1 MTLLRRRIVGAA
13 AVLAALALSACAV
26 PGQGDP
32 GVAATYGDRVVTN
45 EQVVAMSKGYADLG
59 TAPSGAGEALTM
71 LLIGPDLVAEAERL
85 GMTASDTKL
94 QRAAEKWIA
103 YNEQGGTVTPEALE
117 LVRDLLAVF
126 YLLTSTE
133 GIAVLEQAALDAEEG
148 VVASPRYGPF
158 TRAQYSITVN
168 QGITDVVAA
177 GDTLGALAFT
187 PFQQVNGFAGAVP
200 TWVSGG

>member
-1 MTLLRRRIVGAA
+1 MTLLRRRVVGAV
-13 AVLAALALSACAV
+13 AVLAALGLSACAV

-85 GMTASDTKL
+85 GMSATDAKV
-94 QRAAEKWIA
+94 QKAAEQWIA
-103 YNEQGGTVTPEALE
+103 YNQQGGAVTPEARE
-117 LVRDLLAVF
+117 LVHDLLAVF

-133 GIAVLEQAALDAEEG
+133 GIAVLEKAGRDAEAG
-148 VVASPRYGPF
+148 VVASPRYGEF
-158 TRAQYSITVN
+158 TLAQYSATVN
-168 QGITDVVAA
+168 SGITDVVAA
-177 GDTLGALAFT
+177 GDTLGTLAFT
-187 PFQQVNGFAGAVP
+187 PFQQVSGFAGAVP

>member
-1 MTLLRRRIVGAA
+1 MTLLRRRIVGAV

-32 GVAATYGDRVVTN
+32 GVAATYGDKVITN

-59 TAPSGAGEALTM
+59 AAPSGAGEALTM
-71 LLIGPDLVAEAERL
+71 LLIGPDLVAKAEKL
-85 GMTASDTKL
+85 GMNASESKVQT
-94 QRAAEKWIA
+94 AAEKWIA
-103 YNEQGGTVTPEALE
+103 YNQQGGTVTPEGLE

-126 YLLTSTE
+126 YLLTSKE

-148 VVASPRYGPF
+148 VVASPRYGEF
-158 TRAQYSITVN
+158 TVAQYSITVN
-168 QGITDVVAA
+168 EGITDVVAA

-187 PFQQVNGFAGAVP
+187 PFQQVSGFAGAVP